1 MRKAVLYI
9 SCFIYF
15 IMNAVAGFAQPGTT
29 IELDKPKKY
38 ENRTL
43 ASEKTGQKKFGF
55 GKRLFQNN
63 FTHYNYYFNAEN
75 RLNDIIDQAKLSFK
89 DDYNK
94 LLPFYNYSLD
104 VTSQNGDLDTVIYK
118 CNAGILLHDLR
129 NDWVDNMYLVLGKT
143 YYFRKNFD
151 SAEDVFRYINYAWAP
166 KESGGYDIPVGSNIT
181 NNEGVF
187 SVATKEKEKF
197 PQKLVTLPPSRNDA
211 LLWQTRNY
219 VETGRYGEASGIL
232 EILRHD
238 PNFPE
243 RLRGQLNEII
253 AYWCYK
259 QNMYDTAAA
268 YLSQALDVTPN
279 KFERARRE
287 FLIAQLF
294 ELSGNQDQA
303 VKWYTKSAETTNDP
317 IMEVYANLGAIK
329 ASGDTSKNIID
340 EKLNNLLKMAH
351 RDKYAENRD
360 IIYYAIAQVEL
371 EKNDRSAAQQML
383 KKSIQYNSED
393 NPQQRSES
401 FLLLADINYD
411 QQQYKEA
418 KNFYDSVDVSMITD
432 SIALKRIDER
442 QPALATIANNL
453 AVIHVEDSLQ
463 TVAAMP
469 KDKRDAYVRKL
480 VRTLRRQQGLKED
493 EDMSVNPAI
502 QQTASD
508 LFNPPAANAA
518 NANASSSE
526 WYFNNMSLK
535 STGYNQFVAKW
546 GRRPNTD
553 NWQRLA
559 SINKEQEEDND
570 DEEEDSNGNVIKK
583 NIPGENPVD
592 TGALA
597 PDELTFD
604 GLYAHLPLTPEQL
617 KSSDDKIAEALFA
630 NAQAFQNQLEDYPSA
645 INAYELLL
653 SKYKDSAHLEETLFN
668 LFYCYNKV
676 GRKSSADSVRNA
688 LNRDF
693 PNGTWTIK
701 LNHPPANAV
710 ANANDPETLKYKEI
724 YNLFIEGKFDEAEKE
739 KQQADSMYG
748 NSYWTPQLL
757 YIEAIYYVSKRDDST
772 AIDRLTNLKDMY
784 AESPLAEKA
793 GTMIDVLSRRKE
805 IETYLTNLKIE
816 RYKDDETPV
825 VDLTPVQP
833 TIRKVVITRDSTKSN
848 NLVTQQ
854 AKAGVDTSGKAAPSI
869 KTYTF
874 DPKEQQYVL
883 ILLDKVA
890 PVYINEAKNAFD
902 RYNQII
908 YSKKLN
914 ITPEKLDDRYNL
926 VLIGPFED
934 AVAAVNYV
942 DKTKP
947 QTSSRILPWLT
958 PDKYSYGIIS
968 QSNLDIMQETKDV
981 DNYKKLLEKVM
992 PGKF

>member
-1 MRKAVLYI
+1 M
-9 SCFIYF
+9 
-15 IMNAVAGFAQPGTT
+15 MNAVAGLAQPGTT
-29 IELDKPKKY
+29 IELDKPKQY

-43 ASEKTGQKKFGF
+43 ISEKTGQKKFGF
-55 GKRLFQNN
+55 SQRLFQNN

-75 RLNDIIDQAKLSFK
+75 RLNDIIEQAKLSFK

-118 CNAGILLHDLR
+118 CNAGVLLHDLR
-129 NDWVDNMYLVLGKT
+129 NDWIDNMYLVLGKT

-181 NNEGVF
+181 NNEHVF

-197 PQKLVTLPPSRNDA
+197 PKKLVTEPPSRNDA

-219 VETGRYGEASGIL
+219 VETDRYGEAAGIL

-243 RLRGQLNEII
+243 RLHSQLNEII

-268 YLSQALDVTPN
+268 YLLKALDVTPN

-294 ELSGNQDQA
+294 EISNNKEQA
-303 VKWYTKSAETTNDP
+303 INWYTKCAETTNDP

-329 ASGDTSKNIID
+329 ASGDTSKNIIN

-371 EKNDRSAAQQML
+371 EKNDSAAAAQML

-393 NPQQRSES
+393 NPEQRSQS

-411 QQQYKEA
+411 QQKYKEA
-418 KNFYDSVDVSMITD
+418 KNFYDSVDVSTITD
-432 SIALKRIDER
+432 SITLLRINDR

-453 AVIHVEDSLQ
+453 TVIHVQDSLQ

-469 KDKRDAYVRKL
+469 KDKRDAYVHKL
-480 VRTLRRQQGLKED
+480 VRTLRRQQGLNED
-493 EDMSVNPAI
+493 EDMSVNPAV
-502 QQTASD
+502 QQTATD
-508 LFNPPAANAA
+508 LFNPPSANAT
-518 NANASSSE
+518 NANASNND

-535 STGYNQFVAKW
+535 STGYNQFITKW
-546 GRRPNTD
+546 GRRPNSD

-559 SINKEQEEDND
+559 AVNKQQEEDND
-570 DEEEDSNGNVIKK
+570 VEEEDSNGNVIKK
-583 NIPGENPVD
+583 NIPEENNPGDSSAVEP
-592 TGALA
+592 T
-597 PDELTFD
+597 ELTFE
-604 GLYAHLPLTPEQL
+604 GLYANLPLTPEQL
-617 KSSDDKIAEALFA
+617 NLSDDKITEALFS

-653 SKYKDSAHLEETLFN
+653 NKYKDSAHLEETLFN
-668 LFYCYNKV
+668 LFYCYDKV
-676 GRKSSADSVRNA
+676 GRRSSADSVRNA
-688 LNRDF
+688 LNHDF
-693 PNGTWTIK
+693 PNSSWTAK
-701 LNHPPANAV
+701 LNHTPASTV
-710 ANANDPETLKYKEI
+710 ANANDPATLKYKEI
-724 YNLFIEGKFDEAEKE
+724 YDLFIEGKFEEAEKE
-739 KQQADSMYG
+739 KGKADSMYG

-757 YIEAIYYVSKRDDST
+757 YIEAIYYVSKREDTT
-772 AIDRLTNLKDMY
+772 AINRLNNLKDMY

-793 GTMIDVLSRRKE
+793 ETMIDVLSRRQE

-833 TIRKVVITRDSTKSN
+833 TIRKVVITRDTTKSN

-854 AKAGVDTSGKAAPSI
+854 AKANVDTSGKAAPVI

-890 PVYINEAKNAFD
+890 PVYINEAKNAFN

-908 YSKKLN
+908 YSQKLN
-914 ITPEKLDDRYNL
+914 ITPVKLDDRYNL

-947 QTSSRILPWLT
+947 QTTSRILPWLT

-981 DNYKKLLEKVM
+981 GSYKKLLEKVM